1 LFLNSRKEYFE
12 EPIVR
17 AKADKIHFPNICP
30 VCCEPATEMSIMA
43 ATYGNR
49 ERYYEPPTRVSYMRL
64 GAGAKG
70 KETKFFRVPVCANH
84 YISEDEDHGGHK
96 AYCITFDVIGIALV
110 FFALIMASHDFR
122 LGRPIPSW
130 VSMILIIFVI
140 MLAMTRFVFNINPLE
155 SSIRI
160 IGFDK
165 NMINVWFE
173 FQNHE
178 YRDKFIEENPMNAEL
193 VKWIIRA

>member
-1 LFLNSRKEYFE
+1 
-12 EPIVR
+12 
-17 AKADKIHFPNICP
+17 
-30 VCCEPATEMSIMA
+30 MA
-43 ATYGNR
+43 ATHGNR
-49 ERYYEPPTRVSYMRL
+49 ERYYGPPAGAYRGV
-64 GAGAKG
+64 GAGVKG
-70 KETKFFRVPVCANH
+70 KETRFFRVPVCADH

-96 AYCITFDVIGIALV
+96 AYCIIFDVIGVALV
-110 FFALIMASHDFR
+110 FFAFIMASHDFR

-130 VSMILIIFVI
+130 VYMILIIFVI
-140 MLAMTRFVFNINPLE
+140 MLAITRFVFNINPLE

-173 FQNHE
+173 FENPE